1 MGFFKRFFTGVKH
14 MLIGRARLEEAFDT
28 QIVVSEKMEQACT
41 LWASMYENEPPW
53 KNIKDGKLSLNLAKA
68 VCSELARLATFE
80 SEIEV
85 TGDNE
90 RAKYLNDQM
99 QKVIKKLR
107 NHVEKAGSTS
117 GIVFKPYIS
126 GDKIRVAVVRG
137 TNFYPTEF
145 GGDGEIRGGIFID
158 FRYSGN
164 LRYTRLEWHRFEGNQ
179 YRISNKA
186 YKVNASV
193 VDDLNGMVLGKS
205 CSLTEVNDWATIEP
219 ETAMNN
225 ITDPLFSYMK
235 MPMVNNIE
243 DDSPLG
249 VSMFAAAVDDI
260 READEQF
267 SRIIWEYK
275 AKEVAVYVSDEALD
289 RDKTGKAIIPSG
301 LERILRNLK
310 FDNNKNFYEVFSPDF
325 RDESLFNGLN
335 NILRNIEFKC
345 GLAYGTLSD
354 VQDVEK
360 TAEEVKSSKQRSF
373 STVSDIQSSIE
384 DSLVQLLYAM
394 DALCTLYNLAP
405 AGNSEL
411 MCSFG
416 DGVLE
421 DIDKEFARRL
431 NLVNAGLL
439 RPELFIA
446 WYFRC
451 SEEEAKAMMPGAE
464 EVMDED
470 GDEDDPED
478 IPQEE

>member
-1 MGFFKRFFTGVKH
+1 
-14 MLIGRARLEEAFDT
+14 MLIGRARIEEAFDT
-28 QIVVSEKMEQACT
+28 QIVISEKMESACN
-41 LWASMYENEPPW
+41 LWASMYENNPPW
-53 KNIKDGKLSLNLAKA
+53 KNIEEGHLTLNLPKA
-68 VCSELARLATFE
+68 ICSELARLATFE
-80 SEIEV
+80 SKIEV
-85 TGDNE
+85 TGDNA
-90 RAKYLNDQM
+90 RATYMNEQM

-117 GIVFKPYIS
+117 GMVFKPYIS
-126 GDKIRVAVVRG
+126 GDAIRVAAVRG

-158 FRYSGN
+158 FRYSGKF
-164 LRYTRLEWHRFEGNQ
+164 RYTRLEWHRFVGNQ
-179 YRISNKA
+179 YLISNKA
-186 YKVNASV
+186 YKVNTV
-193 VDDLNGMVLGKS
+193 TVDDKNGLVLGKP
-205 CSLTEVNDWATIEP
+205 CALTEVTDWAGISP
-219 ETAMNN
+219 EVVLNDVTA
-225 ITDPLFSYMK
+225 PLFAYLK
-235 MPMVNNIE
+235 MPMANNIE

-249 VSMFAAAVDDI
+249 VSMFASAIDDI

-275 AKEVAVYVSDEALD
+275 AKEVAVYVSDDALD
-289 RDKTGKAIIPSG
+289 RDKEGKVIIPSG
-301 LERILRNLK
+301 MDRILRNLK
-310 FDNNKNFYEVFSPDF
+310 FDNDKNFYQVFSPEF
-325 RDESLFNGLN
+325 RDTSLFNGLN
-335 NILRNIEFKC
+335 KILRNVEFKC

-360 TAEEVKSSKQRSF
+360 TAEEIKSSKQRSF
-373 STVSDIQSSIE
+373 STVSDIQACIE
-384 DSLVQLLYAM
+384 DALTDLLYAM

-405 AGNSEL
+405 AGKCEI

-421 DIDKEFARRL
+421 DIDKEFARRH

-439 RPELFIA
+439 RPELFLA

-451 SEEEAKAMMPGAE
+451 TEEDAKAMMPGAE
-464 EVMDED
+464 EIMDEG

>member
-1 MGFFKRFFTGVKH
+1 M
-14 MLIGRARLEEAFDT
+14 
-28 QIVVSEKMEQACT
+28 
-41 LWASMYENEPPW
+41 
-53 KNIKDGKLSLNLAKA
+53 
-68 VCSELARLATFE
+68 
-80 SEIEV
+80 
-85 TGDNE
+85 
-90 RAKYLNDQM
+90 
-99 QKVIKKLR
+99 
-107 NHVEKAGSTS
+107 
-117 GIVFKPYIS
+117 
-126 GDKIRVAVVRG
+126 
-137 TNFYPTEF
+137 
-145 GGDGEIRGGIFID
+145 
-158 FRYSGN
+158 
-164 LRYTRLEWHRFEGNQ
+164 
-179 YRISNKA
+179 
-186 YKVNASV
+186 
-193 VDDLNGMVLGKS
+193 DDLNGMVLGKP
-205 CSLTEVNDWATIEP
+205 CSLSEVNDWAAIEP

-225 ITDPLFSYMK
+225 ITDPILSHMK

-335 NILRNIEFKC
+335 KILRNIEFKC

-360 TAEEVKSSKQRSF
+360 TAEEIKSSKQRSF

-384 DSLVQLLYAM
+384 DALVQLLHAM
-394 DALCTLYNLAP
+394 DTLCTLYNLAP
-405 AGNSEL
+405 AGKSEL
-411 MCSFG
+411 VCSFG

-451 SEEEAKAMMPGAE
+451 SEEEAKEMMPGAE

>member
-90 RAKYLNDQM
+90 RAKYLNNQM

-107 NHVEKAGSTS
+107 KHVEKAGSTS

-126 GDKIRVAVVRG
+126 GDKIRVAVVSG

-145 GGDGEIRGGIFID
+145 GGDGEVRGGIFTD
-158 FRYSGN
+158 FRYVGN
-164 LRYTRLEWHRFEGNQ
+164 LRFTRLEWHRFEGNQ

-186 YKVNASV
+186 YKVNAAV
-193 VDDLNGMVLGKS
+193 VDDLTGMVLGKP
-205 CSLTEVNDWATIEP
+205 CSLKEINDWAGIEP
-219 ETAMNN
+219 EITLNN
-225 ITDPLFSYMK
+225 VTDPLLGHLK
-235 MPMVNNIE
+235 MPMANNIE
-243 DDSPLG
+243 EDSPLG
-249 VSMFAAAVDDI
+249 VSVFAAAVDDI

-301 LERILRNLK
+301 LDRVLRHLK

-335 NILRNIEFKC
+335 KILRNIEFKC

-360 TAEEVKSSKQRSF
+360 TAEEIRNSKQRSF

-384 DSLVQLLYAM
+384 EALTELLYAM
-394 DALCTLYNLAP
+394 DTLCTLYNLAP
-405 AGNSEL
+405 PGNIEL
-411 MCSFG
+411 KCSFG

-446 WYFRC
+446 WYFHC

-464 EVMDED
+464 ELMDED
-470 GDEDDPED
+470 GAEDDPDD
-478 IPQEE
+478 IPKEE